1 MPSLQEM
8 FSKYNALTS
17 KQRGV
22 LDYLRNNLESICYI
36 TLRDLSEQAGV
47 SEVSILRLCR
57 ILGFEGFQALKDQFR
72 QELVVEKKAH
82 GTASLAFTEGF
93 QNLSPDRAKL
103 LSGML
108 AREAQHMGDLLSNMD
123 GDQLYR
129 CVTHMIGA
137 SKIYIFGHDGCRIL
151 GDYLAHRL
159 NYFRLNAVSIQMGL
173 SESVRVQLSKLR
185 PEDFVVLFSFP
196 PYYHPAQGIARFAA
210 HRNIPVLTI
219 AESMDSPAIVE
230 GGYTFLCGTDSF
242 LGINSFT
249 TPASFIHILTLCIAN
264 ELGPEAL
271 KAIEEDEKKV
281 SAFLYQEVD
290 YMLK

>member
-8 FSKYNALTS
+8 FAMYDSLTT

-22 LDYLRNNLESICYI
+22 LDYLRENPENICYI
-36 TLRDLSEQAGV
+36 TLRDLSERAGV

-57 ILGFEGFQALKDQFR
+57 TLGFDGFQGLKDQFR
-72 QELVVEKKAH
+72 QELVEDRK
-82 GTASLAFTEGF
+82 GSSLLPLTLSEGF
-93 QNLSPDRAKL
+93 DGLTPDRSRI
-103 LSGML
+103 LSGIL
-108 AREAQHMGDLLSNMD
+108 AREAQHTGDLLSGID
-123 GDQLYR
+123 GEQLYR
-129 CVTHMIGA
+129 CVADMIKA

-159 NYFRLNAVSIQMGL
+159 NYFRLNAISIQMGL
-173 SESVRVQLSKLR
+173 SESVRVQLSKLKHG
-185 PEDFVVLFSFP
+185 DFVVLFSFP
-196 PYYHPAQGIARFAA
+196 PYYRPVQSIARFVA

-219 AESMDSPAIVE
+219 TESMDSPAIVE
-230 GGYTFLCGTDSF
+230 GGYHFLCGTDSF

-271 KAIEEDEKKV
+271 KAIEEDEKQV
-281 SAFLYQEVD
+281 STFMYQDAD
-290 YMLK
+290 YFSE